1 MKKTDLLDLIK
12 DIADDGDINET
23 ILKQD
28 EFKGLKDLSKL
39 TADDIK
45 GILTGEVG
53 KAFLTSHDDSV
64 RSKAVETFKNGKM
77 QDEIKK
83 AIEESKNETK
93 SPEQIEIEK
102 LKKQFEESQAELTKE
117 RNTAKYSKL
126 LKDKGLPTELVDFV
140 YGDGTDETVNK
151 NIDTISG
158 IIKNAVDTKVNAK
171 MEQGSYNPPD
181 STSTNTLNSQI
192 ANAMGVK

>member
-28 EFKGLKDLSKL
+28 EFKSLKDLSKL

-45 GILTGEVG
+45 GVLTGEVG